1 MPCVDNKNLIYN
13 TKELPETFSVS
24 GGDLLLIETDEGTN
38 ILDYANFI
46 IGLDNTTFG
55 TTIVQHSTDIIS
67 LSSNVNALSS
77 EIESL
82 SSQVDTDI
90 ANLSATVVGN
100 TTKALVTLS
109 ADDEFSAA
117 LIAGTNIASV
127 EYIPAT
133 DIVQFNF
140 TTNLANTNYLVLP
153 STVLDTT
160 DNKTIQ
166 LVEHSKN
173 TNYVE
178 LKAIDISDGTV
189 VTTTNNNVI
198 GFEIRTF

>member
-178 LKAIDISDGTV
+178 LKAINISDGTV